1 MLPPSKCARMIQ
13 HSILTIAPIVVHYY
27 TCVDVAA
34 IILQQCSRIAIAKA
48 LHVLIRYSQRDSTD
62 SNAAPYRL
70 SAFAR
75 YRRGH
80 LGEGGQPY
88 LHWQVFAVTGRIGP
102 QVT

>member
-1 MLPPSKCARMIQ
+1 MLPPSKSARTIQ
-13 HSILTIAPIVVHYY
+13 HSILTIAPNVVHY

-34 IILQQCSRIAIAKA
+34 IIAQHCSRIAFAKA

-62 SNAAPYRL
+62 SKAAPYRL

-88 LHWQVFAVTGRIGP
+88 LHWQVFAVTGRIGS